1 MARKADLTNKVL
13 RGYFMK
19 LLLAVLTSFTLL
31 LLSPT
36 EGWSL
41 PPCSEK
47 DDWWNNCFGTYNSDD
62 GSKYVGEWKKGKPN
76 GQGTKSYA
84 NGDNYVGEF
93 RDGKTRGKGT
103 YTYANGDKT
112 SGEFTQIIQPFL
124 ICNDPEKLFSDG
136 SVHLIFI
143 DAANCSDCVE
153 YKRNDFPKLKNS
165 ELAKNIYLTII
176 ETEDYRN
183 TALDKDWP
191 EYLQWIR
198 AKTKVHSGSPRFIVM
213 SGRNIV
219 ANEYNNYRWRKRV
232 IPLLTQLTGD

>member
-1 MARKADLTNKVL
+1 
-13 RGYFMK
+13 MK
-19 LLLAVLTSFTLL
+19 SLLAVLTSFTLL

-41 PPCSEK
+41 PPCPEK
-47 DDWWNNCFGTYNSDD
+47 DDWWNNCFGIYKSDD
-62 GSKYVGEWKKGKPN
+62 SSKYVGEWKKGKPH
-76 GQGTKSYA
+76 GQGTEIYA

-93 RDGKTRGKGT
+93 RDGKAKGKGT

-112 SGEFTQIIQPFL
+112 AGEFTPIIQPFL
-124 ICNDPEKLFSDG
+124 ICNDPEKLFADG
-136 SVHLIFI
+136 SIHLIYI

-153 YKRNDFPKLKNS
+153 YKRNYFPKFKKS

-176 ETEDYRN
+176 ETEDYRD
-183 TALDKDWP
+183 TDRDEDWP

-198 AKTKVHSGSPRFIVM
+198 DETKVRQGSPRFLVM

-219 ANEYNNYRWRKRV
+219 ANEYNNRRWSSRV
-232 IPLLTQLTGD
+232 IPLLTQLVGG